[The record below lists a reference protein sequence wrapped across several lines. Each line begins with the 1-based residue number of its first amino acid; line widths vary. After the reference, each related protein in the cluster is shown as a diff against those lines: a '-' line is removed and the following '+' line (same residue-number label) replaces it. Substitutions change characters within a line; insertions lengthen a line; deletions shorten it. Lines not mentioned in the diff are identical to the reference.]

1 MEYVRTHYRASA
13 TPAAADRAFALHITD
28 PQGEPQMAETI
39 AQNPSQVLA
48 AKRWMADEAGME
60 RASLSPAEYV
70 AYRMKVSAADAEA
83 LVAAV
88 YALEEEE

>member
-1 MEYVRTHYRASA
+1 
-13 TPAAADRAFALHITD
+13 
-28 PQGEPQMAETI
+28 MAENM
-39 AQNPSQVLA
+39 AQDKSQVLA

>member
-1 MEYVRTHYRASA
+1 
-13 TPAAADRAFALHITD
+13 
-28 PQGEPQMAETI
+28 MAETS
-39 AQNPSQVLA
+39 AGNQSQVLA
-48 AKRWMADEAGME
+48 AKRWMDDEAGME

-88 YALEEEE
+88 FAMDEEE

>member
-1 MEYVRTHYRASA
+1 MLSETLEPEENSRIPKPIGAPNA
-13 TPAAADRAFALHITD
+13 PAGGKA
-28 PQGEPQMAETI
+28 QMAETI
-39 AQNPSQVLA
+39 AQNQVLA
-48 AKRWMADEAGME
+48 ARRWMEDEAGME

>member
-1 MEYVRTHYRASA
+1 LFVWYKYRERL
-13 TPAAADRAFALHITD
+13 TNRGNAA
-28 PQGEPQMAETI
+28 MAETI
-39 AQNPSQVLA
+39 PQSHVLA

-88 YALEEEE
+88 YALEEEEE